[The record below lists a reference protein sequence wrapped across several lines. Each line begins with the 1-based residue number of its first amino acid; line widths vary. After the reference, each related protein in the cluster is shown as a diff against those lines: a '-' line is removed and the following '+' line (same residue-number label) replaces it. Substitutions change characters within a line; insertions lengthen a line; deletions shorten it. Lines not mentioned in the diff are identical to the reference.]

1 MKLPTSLNYERFSA
15 IDTLTTEQASRL
27 NIIDILHQEK
37 TLVNQKSPFIVA
49 NTTQVSLGHLK
60 NDCIIPVFSKDN
72 EKTISHQEFVDVT
85 LDTVYKKFSEH
96 MLDAPEIRVSH
107 QIKGRTPNAIHKPVN
122 QLLDSEKTV
131 YYERMAFIVR
141 IPTYTSVING
151 NTLSL
156 TIGGVRSYNQE
167 NLYNKK
173 TLEKFKV
180 FIGFQNMV
188 CCNLCASTDG
198 AMVELKVTCL
208 EQLAEQITAL
218 INNYDAEQHLQQ
230 MMKLTKFSLSE
241 EQFAQVIGKSRLY
254 QHVPKT
260 LKKNIPELSFSD
272 SQLYSV
278 AKDFYDD
285 DNFAVKKDKTID
297 LWSMYNLFTHANK
310 STYIDKFIERNTNAL
325 DLTLGLADAL
335 ENKESEYAWF
345 LK

>member
-15 IDTLTTEQASRL
+15 NDTLTTEQPSRL
-27 NIIDILHQEK
+27 NIVDILYQEQTSVK
-37 TLVNQKSPFIVA
+37 QRSPFILA
-49 NTTQVSLGHLK
+49 NTTQVSLEHLK

-72 EKTISHQEFVDVT
+72 EKTISHQEFIDAT
-85 LDTVYKKFSEH
+85 LDAVCKQFSKH
-96 MLDAPEIRVSH
+96 MIEEPEVRVSH
-107 QIKGRTPNAIHKPVN
+107 QIKGRTPDAIHKPAN

-141 IPTYTSVING
+141 VPTYTAVING
-151 NTLSL
+151 NTLAL

-173 TLEKFKV
+173 SFEKFKV

-188 CCNLCASTDG
+188 CCNMCVSTDG
-198 AMVELKVTCL
+198 AMEELRVTST
-208 EQLAEQITAL
+208 EQLTEHIANL
-218 INNYDAEQHLQQ
+218 ISTYDVDFHLQKMQ
-230 MMKLTKFSLSE
+230 KLTEYSLSE

-254 QHVPKT
+254 QHLPRA

-278 AKDFYDD
+278 AKDFYED

-310 STYIDKFIERNTNAL
+310 STYIDRFIERNTNAL

-335 ENKESEYAWF
+335 ENKESEYSWF
-345 LK
+345 LQ

>member
-1 MKLPTSLNYERFSA
+1 MEQQTSFTKEATFPNSGRT
-15 IDTLTTEQASRL
+15 TLQTSRVE
-27 NIIDILHQEK
+27 IIDILGQEQTIK
-37 TLVNQKSPFIVA
+37 QKSPFIEA
-49 NTTQVSLGHLK
+49 NTIQIPLEHLQ
-60 NDCIIPVFSKDN
+60 NECIIPVFSKDN
-72 EKTISHQEFVDVT
+72 EKTISHQEFIDVA
-85 LDTVYKKFSEH
+85 
-96 MLDAPEIRVSH
+96 LDAIYKVFSAHIIDEPEIRVSH
-107 QIKGRTPNAIHKPVN
+107 QIKGRTPDAIHKSVN
-122 QLLDSEKTV
+122 QLLDCEKTV

-151 NTLSL
+151 NKLSL

-188 CCNLCASTDG
+188 CCNLCVSTDG
-198 AMVELKVTCL
+198 AMVELKVTSL

-218 INNYDAEQHLQQ
+218 INNYDAEQHLEQ

-254 QHVPKT
+254 QHIPKT

-278 AKDFYDD
+278 AKDYYGDP
-285 DNFAVKKDKTID
+285 NFSIDEDKNID

-310 STYIDKFIERNTNAL
+310 STYIDKFIERNANAL
-325 DLTLGLADAL
+325 ELTLGLADAL
-335 ENKESEYAWF
+335 ENKESKYNWF
-345 LK
+345 LQ